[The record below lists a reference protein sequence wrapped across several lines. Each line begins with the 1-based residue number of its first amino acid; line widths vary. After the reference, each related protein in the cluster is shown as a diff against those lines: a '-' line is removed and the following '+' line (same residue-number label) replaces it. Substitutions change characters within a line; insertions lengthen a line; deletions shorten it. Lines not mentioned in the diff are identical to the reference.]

1 MLTQKNWM
9 LFSIQFRAE
18 NETRT
23 PAKKPEFFTLYV
35 NPQSGIRLT
44 APRGRSRVRISFS
57 VLLNAKKL
65 DAFQHPISSGKR
77 DSNSRPQPWQ
87 GCALPT
93 ELFPQYVSL
102 ELGLQRYG
110 YFSFLQT
117 FLHIFSK
124 SFLLLLHSVLL
135 TADLVSIKPIIM
147 KKNLLVLAAF
157 SALALA
163 SCSKEQEN
171 NEPVLEYGGVT
182 YKIVKLKDGKWWMA
196 ENLRYVP
203 EGITVSDDPTKTS
216 PIWYPYSSNGSEI
229 TVLKDEESISKLGYL
244 YNPAFALGVDEI
256 TADNYNTL
264 EGVQGICPEG
274 WHIPTWEDYFGLC
287 GVSNTR
293 KLGEA
298 APSNN
303 TEAIFYDTEKDNG
316 SIVKADA
323 EGFNYTFCGCIN
335 GSKYQTIITKE
346 ETCSVESYIGNNALS
361 YYLSSTGY
369 QSKSSYQMFGLMSTF
384 SKTFT
389 YGKLSL
395 SYFNLAGGAGVRC
408 VKD

>member
-1 MLTQKNWM
+1 
-9 LFSIQFRAE
+9 
-18 NETRT
+18 
-23 PAKKPEFFTLYV
+23 
-35 NPQSGIRLT
+35 
-44 APRGRSRVRISFS
+44 
-57 VLLNAKKL
+57 
-65 DAFQHPISSGKR
+65 
-77 DSNSRPQPWQ
+77 
-87 GCALPT
+87 
-93 ELFPQYVSL
+93 
-102 ELGLQRYG
+102 
-110 YFSFLQT
+110 
-117 FLHIFSK
+117 
-124 SFLLLLHSVLL
+124 
-135 TADLVSIKPIIM
+135 M

-203 EGITVSDDPTKTS
+203 EGITVSDDPTVTS
-216 PIWYPYSSNGSEI
+216 PVWYPYSSNGSEI

-335 GSKYQTIITKE
+335 GSKYQALITKE
-346 ETCSVESYIGNNALS
+346 ETCSVESYIGNKSLN

-384 SKTFT
+384 SKTIT

>member
-1 MLTQKNWM
+1 MLC
-9 LFSIQFRAE
+9 SIQFRAE

-23 PAKKPEFFTLYV
+23 RDPNLGKVVLYHL
-35 NPQSGIRLT
+35 S
-44 APRGRSRVRISFS
+44 
-57 VLLNAKKL
+57 
-65 DAFQHPISSGKR
+65 
-77 DSNSRPQPWQ
+77 
-87 GCALPT
+87 
-93 ELFPQYVSL
+93 
-102 ELGLQRYG
+102 
-110 YFSFLQT
+110 YFSSMCPLKWDCKGRDNFLFCKLFCIYFQN
-117 FLHIFSK
+117 L
-124 SFLLLLHSVLL
+124 FLLLLHSVLL
-135 TADLVSIKPIIM
+135 TADLVSIKSIIM
-147 KKNLLVLAAF
+147 KKNLFVLAAF

-203 EGITVSDDPTKTS
+203 EGITVSDDPTVTS
-216 PIWYPYSSNGSEI
+216 PVWYPYSSNGSEI

-287 GVSNTR
+287 GVSNKRDGDKDTP
-293 KLGEA
+293 A
-298 APSNN
+298 NN
-303 TEAIFYDTEKDNG
+303 TEAIFYDTANNTG

-384 SKTFT
+384 SKTIT